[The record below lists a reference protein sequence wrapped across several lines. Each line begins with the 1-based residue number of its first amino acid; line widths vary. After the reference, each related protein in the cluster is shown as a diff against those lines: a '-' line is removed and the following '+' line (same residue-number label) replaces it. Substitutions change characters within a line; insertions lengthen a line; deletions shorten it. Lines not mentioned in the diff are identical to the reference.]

1 MLLQALEEQLAPQ
14 ELQKLVPPTVPQLLK
29 LHCSPQ
35 HCPWPKEDLLVTLG
49 GLLKDKSKW
58 QCHTWNGSVPPKLA
72 CTFKIVLLK
81 KPEQTLEKTLRSSCK
96 KLPTSISKQQV
107 SMFDRCWK
115 TCYLLHYR
123 KTSIVVLRPRA
134 FAGSWGAAGAAGASE
149 AGATDGPAASEASL
163 LTAALP
169 LTKRRSASD
178 FRRTSKR
185 QV

>member
-1 MLLQALEEQLAPQ
+1 MAAMFPRLRSLGPPGLTLSGHLNQSWFCKSSMAGQFESWYKDTYIISIKYIKLTFKKVWYLQVANLLWMLLQAPGSIGAFRCFNINCS
-14 ELQKLVPPTVPQLLK
+14 LL
-29 LHCSPQ
+29 
-35 HCPWPKEDLLVTLG
+35 D
-49 GLLKDKSKW
+49 
-58 QCHTWNGSVPPKLA
+58 A
-72 CTFKIVLLK
+72 
-81 KPEQTLEKTLRSSCK
+81 
-96 KLPTSISKQQV
+96 
-107 SMFDRCWK
+107 
-115 TCYLLHYR
+115 
-123 KTSIVVLRPRA
+123 VLRPRA

>member
-1 MLLQALEEQLAPQ
+1 MPHMKRICPTKTSLHLQNCSAKETRTNPGKDFTVILQETANIYWQAASKYVWQMLEDMLPAALSSNI
-14 ELQKLVPPTVPQLLK
+14 
-29 LHCSPQ
+29 HCS
-35 HCPWPKEDLLVTLG
+35 LL
-49 GLLKDKSKW
+49 D
-58 QCHTWNGSVPPKLA
+58 A
-72 CTFKIVLLK
+72 
-81 KPEQTLEKTLRSSCK
+81 
-96 KLPTSISKQQV
+96 
-107 SMFDRCWK
+107 
-115 TCYLLHYR
+115 
-123 KTSIVVLRPRA
+123 VLRPRA